1 MADIDTL
8 LPDRNIDVAGE
19 TITVRPYK
27 FAQLPQAS
35 AIVAKYMNKFQA
47 GEQPDLV
54 ALLTEGGEDIFKLM
68 CLAINKDRKWLDT
81 LEAEDG
87 INLLSVVIE
96 VNYDFFTRK
105 LTPLLTSRMEVISQL
120 VGQK

>member
-8 LPDRNIDVAGE
+8 LPDRNIEVAGE
-19 TITVRPYK
+19 QIIVRPYK

-35 AIVAKYMNKFQA
+35 AIVAKYMNMFQA
-47 GEQPDLV
+47 GQQPDLV

-68 CLAINKDRKWLDT
+68 CLATNKDRKWLDT

-87 INLLSVVIE
+87 INLLAVVVE

-105 LTPLLTSRMEVISQL
+105 LSPLLVNKLDVISKL